1 MPFEISAKNLVEAAT
16 EYLQENP
23 NLALKEVHFVDNEP
37 ATIEALMKEMVER
50 FKHELNFEIN
60 DLVRDRWKP
69 YLRETARATSIPTTV
84 APSGDMV
91 FKTPEGMEIRL
102 TIGNIAKSTV
112 RDSLTNSTHY
122 LNHTIR
128 FDVS

>member
-1 MPFEISAKNLVEAAT
+1 MGTGIHAVPHNISAKSLIEAAT
-16 EYLQENP
+16 KFLEENP
-23 NLALKEVHFVDNEP
+23 NHSLQEVHFVDQDPE
-37 ATIEALMKEMVER
+37 ATEAFVKEMVER

-60 DLVRDRWKP
+60 DSVRDRWKS

-84 APSGDMV
+84 AASGDMV

-112 RDSLTNSTHY
+112 RNFLAKTVLTT
-122 LNHTIR
+122 
-128 FDVS
+128 